1 MNLILIKRNNNEIS
15 NNFNFK
21 LGAKVKFYYA
31 NEEKEGILTNY
42 DILNKS
48 NTIYEVTC
56 EEPNGYFMCT
66 KYWVQEII
74 YTNN

>member
-1 MNLILIKRNNNEIS
+1 MKINKSKINND
-15 NNFNFK
+15 FNFK

-31 NEEKEGILTNY
+31 DEEKEGILTNY
-42 DILNKS
+42 DILNK
-48 NTIYEVTC
+48 NGIPYEVTC